1 MEKEIEKIDTGLVCC
16 FYMLQYYNISFNP
29 DTIVHSFKTEESFNK
44 EKLVLALK
52 SKDLKTK
59 IKTFKN
65 KKDILQCPFPAIAIK
80 KTGEFIFI
88 AKYTEKDNQVLYQ
101 DPATQQPV
109 LMDEKEFL
117 DSIEPLLVLA
127 TKRATFLHED
137 FKFGISWFIEA
148 FVKYKKVLLEVLMVS
163 FFIQLLSL
171 LSPIFFQVTID
182 KVLVHNSLTT
192 LEVLTI
198 GLILVSTFEVMLSFL
213 RTFLLNHTTN
223 KVDVTLGS
231 HLFGHLLNLPLSY
244 FQNRKVGQI
253 AARVRELDTIRNF
266 ITSSALT
273 ICIDLFFTVVFFCVM
288 WYYSKTLT
296 FIVLAS
302 IPVYVMI
309 AFFITPVLQKKLDD
323 KFMKGAENQA
333 FLVES
338 ITGSETIKSLALEPK
353 MREHWNN
360 QLSDYVLAGFKV
372 NNIGNAYSQAT
383 NYINKIVMILIL
395 YYGAQF
401 VISGDLTIGM
411 LIAFNMLAGR
421 ISGPI
426 LHIAQLWNDFQQA
439 NISIKR
445 LSDIL
450 NTKQERGH
458 NGNSLSNRINGQI
471 SFDKLT
477 FRYSPNSK
485 NVIENLNLR
494 VGPGEVIGI
503 VGRSGSGKSTLTKL
517 IQRLYTP
524 SEGRILVDGLDISTI
539 DPSWLRR
546 QIGVV
551 LQDNFLFNRSIK
563 ENIAISNPSM
573 PFDYVI
579 NAAKLAGAHDFIA
592 ELPDGYETIIEEQG
606 SNLSGGQKQRVA
618 IARAL
623 ITNPKILIFDEATSA
638 LDYES
643 EAIIQKNMKMICKD
657 RTVFIIAH
665 RLTAVKNAT
674 KIVVMDKGRIVEYGT
689 PEDLLKNENGF
700 FKKLND
706 HQAKGNVE

>member
-1 MEKEIEKIDTGLVCC
+1 MENVDTGLICC
-16 FYMLQYYNISFNP
+16 FYTLQFFNINFNP
-29 DTIVHSFKTEESFNK
+29 QTIIHNFKTEDNFKNEQIVLSLKSLDLKAKEKKFNK
-44 EKLVLALK
+44 
-52 SKDLKTK
+52 
-59 IKTFKN
+59 KN
-65 KKDILQCPFPAIAIK
+65 DILKCHLPLIVEK
-80 KTGEFIFI
+80 NDGTYIFVVQHQ
-88 AKYTEKDNQVLYQ
+88 ATEHKVLYQ
-101 DPATQQPV
+101 DPVSKKPILV
-109 LMDEKEFL
+109 DETEFMEMI
-117 DSIEPLLVLA
+117 SGTVILV
-127 TKRATFLHED
+127 TKRAKFLNED
-137 FKFGISWFIEA
+137 LKFGISWFIEA

-163 FFIQLLSL
+163 FFLQILSL

-198 GLILVSTFEVMLSFL
+198 GLILVSTFEVSLSFL

-244 FQNRKVGQI
+244 FQSRKVGQI

-273 ICIDLFFTVVFFCVM
+273 ICIDLFFTIVFFCVM

-296 FIVLAS
+296 LIVLAS
-302 IPVYVMI
+302 IPVYVLI

-360 QLSDYVLAGFKV
+360 QLSDYVMAGFKV
-372 NNIGNAYSQAT
+372 NNIGNAYSQST

-395 YYGAQF
+395 YYGAQL

-445 LSDIL
+445 LADIL

-458 NGNSLSNRINGQI
+458 NGNSLSGTINGQI
-471 SFDKLT
+471 SFDKLS
-477 FRYSPNSK
+477 FRYGPNSK

-494 VGPGEVIGI
+494 VSPGEIIGI

-539 DPSWLRR
+539 DPSWLRK

-563 ENIAISNPSM
+563 ENISISNQSI
-573 PFDYVI
+573 PFDYVV

-623 ITNPKILIFDEATSA
+623 ITNPKIMIFDEATSA

-689 PEDLLKNENGF
+689 QEELLKNENGF